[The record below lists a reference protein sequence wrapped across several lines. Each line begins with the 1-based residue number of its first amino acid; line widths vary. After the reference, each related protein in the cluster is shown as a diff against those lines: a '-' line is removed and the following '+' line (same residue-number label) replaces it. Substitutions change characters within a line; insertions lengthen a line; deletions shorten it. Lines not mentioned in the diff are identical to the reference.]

1 MGRKTLSINFG
12 KMDPH
17 ESLRQIE
24 KYNPE
29 LHNQDFNLR
38 TEKINLP
45 SPRNSKNNG
54 IHFLKVG

>member
-45 SPRNSKNNG
+45 SISK
-54 IHFLKVG
+54 IK